1 MSTKSRDLQIIGWAG
16 SLLGAALY
24 LYGYTLATAATIV
37 PWPSSFSDYI
47 PNWYAEVGLLISC
60 LALVPLYWRVT
71 PRISP

>member
-37 PWPSSFSDYI
+37 PWPSSLSD
-47 PNWYAEVGLLISC
+47 
-60 LALVPLYWRVT
+60 
-71 PRISP
+71 